1 MRILQ
6 VSHGY
11 PPDQMAG
18 AEVYTWGVATEMARR
33 GHEVWV
39 LAPGVREGHREHALI
54 EEELDGVRVL
64 RLNQHF
70 LGIDRLEKTYTDPA
84 VDALYAAKLAEL
96 APEVVHVQHTIGVSA
111 GVLRATKAAGVPLL
125 MTLHDFWA
133 HCPRGQR
140 MTPRLHLCEKV
151 EPWRCALC
159 VGRKRA
165 AYFVRWLGEYPAGRV
180 RESRDAG
187 VFARALKFAP
197 HAVRYLASE
206 TWTAPIERRS
216 EHMLDALLAAD
227 LLLSPS
233 NFLSDRYVEQGVP
246 RERIAFSEYGMN
258 DAPFR
263 ALAPRPAR
271 DPAARPVRFGFT
283 GTLLPN
289 KGPDLLIEA
298 FQSLPVGQATLDVF
312 GAASGP
318 SAASYEARLRALN
331 RHPGVTFRGR
341 FDNRRIAEI
350 LAGLDV
356 VVVPSRWWENAP
368 LTIHES
374 VMARMPVVTA
384 DHGGMREL
392 AQRFGNAALFRPS
405 DAADLARALRRFLD
419 EPAIWTQLEPRR
431 GVRTVADDVE
441 GLLDR
446 YERLIRSRAVT
457 S

>member
-18 AEVYTWGVATEMARR
+18 AEVYTWSVASEQARR
-33 GHEVWV
+33 GHEVHV
-39 LAPGVREGHREHALI
+39 LAPARREGCPEHALV
-54 EEELDGVRVL
+54 EEQVDGVRVH
-64 RLNQHF
+64 RLNQNF

-84 VDALYAAKLAEL
+84 VDALFAQLVERLK
-96 APEVVHVQHTIGVSA
+96 PDVVHVQHTIGVSA
-111 GVLRATKAAGVPLL
+111 GVLRAAKRAGAPLV

-140 MTPRLHLCEKV
+140 VTPRLHLCERV

-165 AYFVRWLGEYPAGRV
+165 AYFVRWLGEYPKGRV
-180 RESRDAG
+180 RESRDKSG
-187 VFARALKFAP
+187 LSKALGFAP
-197 HAVRYLASE
+197 SALSYLASE
-206 TWTAPIERRS
+206 TWTAPILRRNA
-216 EHMLDALLAAD
+216 HMLDALLAAD

-233 NFLSDRYVEQGVP
+233 NFLTERYVEQGVP
-246 RERIAFSEYGMN
+246 RERIEFSEYGMN

-263 ALAPRPAR
+263 ALPPRAPRDATQ
-271 DPAARPVRFGFT
+271 RPVKFGFT
-283 GTLLPN
+283 GTLIPN

-298 FQSLPVGQATLDVF
+298 FQRLPVGAATLDLF

-318 SAASYEARLRALN
+318 NAAKYEAELRALN
-331 RHPGVTFRGR
+331 RHPGVQFRGR

-368 LTIHES
+368 LTIHEA
-374 VMARMPVVTA
+374 VMARMPLVTA

-392 AQRFGNAALFRPS
+392 AERFGNAALFEPGS
-405 DAADLARALRRFLD
+405 APDLERALRRFLD
-419 EPAIWTQLEPRR
+419 EREIWSALQPRR
-431 GVRTVADDVE
+431 AVRSVSDDVD
-441 GLLDR
+441 GLLAR
-446 YERLIRSRAVT
+446 YERLARR
-457 S
+457 